1 MIPYEKLEEAA
12 AAVQFKVPPSVQQ
25 QGILLV
31 ATWRRQQ
38 ECLRWIANQA
48 IGVRGGWSCWEV
60 QQIAGCAARGED
72 WKAMRDSLLEKRTAQ
87 RRQLPR
93 TSPSPSGNTR

>member
-1 MIPYEKLEEAA
+1 VIPSEKLEAA
-12 AAVQFKVPPSVQQ
+12 AMAVQFGVSPEVQR

-31 ATWRRQQ
+31 STWRRQQ
-38 ECLRWIANQA
+38 DCLRWIANQA

-60 QQIAGCAARGED
+60 QQIAGAAARGGD
-72 WKAMRDSLLEKRTAQ
+72 WQATRESLLEKRTMQ

-93 TSPSPSGNTR
+93 ASPSPSGNTR